1 MEIEFQ
7 KEWDLLSTQI
17 NKRFNDELDVESILF
32 VIGMQELGQVVNKF
46 TKDQKLEVIHVA
58 VCAILE
64 PFGFYEYEGRDKDAW
79 PHWKAIKD
87 LPRLSNDEQEQLIKE
102 GVLGYFESSSFTNH
116 VT

>member
-7 KEWDLLSTQI
+7 KKWDKLVMQI

-32 VIGMQELGQVVNKF
+32 VIGMQELGQVVDKF
-46 TKDQKLEVIHVA
+46 SKGQKLEVIHVA

-79 PHWKAIKD
+79 PHWKVVKD

-102 GVLGYFESSSFTNH
+102 GVLEYFECSPFMDQ